1 MPVAAPESRTGRWER
16 PRPAIIVAIT
26 LPVLLAVVV
35 AAIAIVVRVRGM
47 GGPDAAV
54 PVPAETGPLAVAPV
68 DAPGAGSPECTSVL
82 GAVPAE
88 LPGAEGPL
96 PGRPLSAPA
105 PAGVRAWVAAPRPVV
120 LRCGLPRP
128 VELTP
133 SSPLIEINGVNWL
146 QLTDIAPDPTLS
158 SYVAV
163 DRPVYVVLTMPSTV
177 GSGPLQAVSDAVR
190 TTLPPTPIAVR

>member
-1 MPVAAPESRTGRWER
+1 MVAPENRTERRER

-35 AAIAIVVRVRGM
+35 ASIAIVVRILGVDGADTA
-47 GGPDAAV
+47 P
-54 PVPAETGPLAVAPV
+54 PAETGPLAVAPV
-68 DAPGAGSPECTSVL
+68 DAPDAGTSECTALL

-88 LPGAEGPL
+88 LPGADEPL
-96 PGRPLSAPA
+96 PTRPLSAPA

-133 SSPLIEINGVNWL
+133 TSPLIEINGVNWL
-146 QLTDIAPDPTLS
+146 QLPDDAPEPVVS

-163 DRPVYVVLTMPSTV
+163 DRPVYVVLTAPSSV

-190 TTLPPTPIAVR
+190 ATLPATPIAVR